1 MELMIARKNEKWMKE
16 KGAIEFG
23 KEHYP
28 IMVLMHSGFLL
39 FFLIEVIAYNKSL
52 TPLWPVLLAFFLF
65 TQIIRIWSLVSLG
78 RYWNTKI
85 IVLPNTTIV
94 KRGPYKFLRH
104 PNYTIVVLEILLIPL
119 LFQAYWTAAIFSIL
133 NAFML
138 SIRIPLEEK
147 VLISETNYNEQFET
161 VSRFSP
167 VKFRK

>member
-138 SIRIPLEEK
+138 SIRIPLE
-147 VLISETNYNEQFET
+147 
-161 VSRFSP
+161 
-167 VKFRK
+167 